1 MKRLAKRAVLL
12 AGFAAASASAE
23 AQMSYP
29 AEAWWDNRWYVAP
42 YAQFTFSDTARLA
55 KDGAGFGLAVGKAF
69 APSWDIELR
78 GAYEELPKQGAPD
91 NWHNWTG
98 EVDGKWYF
106 LGREGVA
113 RWDGLQP
120 YAIAGLGLIYDSV
133 GTSKTSVTASA
144 GLGVALPLARWGRFF
159 IDGRYRW
166 DGNSGKLVSQNS
178 FGDWVLNVGVV
189 IPFGAAPAV
198 TEPAVAKAPPAP
210 QPPPPP
216 PPAAVATPVAPPPP
230 PPPVARPQT
239 TTRTFEISA
248 DGMFPFDK
256 AALTPVGESRIE
268 NMIEGLRQAGVTG
281 LTSITIIGHT
291 DPLGSPDNNLR
302 LSEERAMAVR
312 NYLVGRGLPADII
325 KTEGRG
331 ESQLKVTEAECRAS
345 GRAATRSELIACLA
359 PDRRVEITAVAV
371 QGNAKP

>member
-133 GTSKTSVTASA
+133 GTSKTSFMASA
-144 GLGVALPLARWGRFF
+144 GLGVALPLATLGTLLHRRPLPLGWQQRQARQPEFLRRLGAERRRGDSVRCCTGRHRAGRRQGATRSATSTTSTAGSRR
-159 IDGRYRW
+159 DPGSAAATAAARGQTADDYADLRNLGRRDVSLRQSGADSCRRVSHREHDRGVASGGRYRA
-166 DGNSGKLVSQNS
+166 DQHHDHRPHRSAGFTGQQPAAFGRTRNGGSQLPRRPRPSGEHHQDRGPRRVAIERSPRRS
-178 FGDWVLNVGVV
+178 
-189 IPFGAAPAV
+189 AAPA
-198 TEPAVAKAPPAP
+198 AGRRH
-210 QPPPPP
+210 
-216 PPAAVATPVAPPPP
+216 AA
-230 PPPVARPQT
+230 
-239 TTRTFEISA
+239 
-248 DGMFPFDK
+248 
-256 AALTPVGESRIE
+256 
-268 NMIEGLRQAGVTG
+268 N
-281 LTSITIIGHT
+281 
-291 DPLGSPDNNLR
+291 
-302 LSEERAMAVR
+302 
-312 NYLVGRGLPADII
+312 
-325 KTEGRG
+325 
-331 ESQLKVTEAECRAS
+331 
-345 GRAATRSELIACLA
+345 
-359 PDRRVEITAVAV
+359 
-371 QGNAKP
+371 

>member
-12 AGFAAASASAE
+12 AGFAAASASAQ

-29 AEAWWDNRWYVAP
+29 ADAWWDSRWYVAP

-55 KDGAGFGLAVGKAF
+55 KDGTGFGLAVGKAF
-69 APSWDIELR
+69 VPSWDIELR

-120 YAIAGLGLIYDSV
+120 YGIAGIGLIYDSV
-133 GTSKTSVTASA
+133 GTSKTSFMASA
-144 GLGVALPLARWGRFF
+144 GLGVALPLGRWGRFF
-159 IDGRYRW
+159 IDGQYRW

-198 TEPAVAKAPPAP
+198 TEPAAAKAPA
-210 QPPPPP
+210 
-216 PPAAVATPVAPPPP
+216 AAVTAATSAAGGRRHPGGATATAA
-230 PPPVARPQT
+230 ARGHT
-239 TTRTFEISA
+239 AAGDA
-248 DGMFPFDK
+248 DLRNLGGRDVP
-256 AALTPVGESRIE
+256 
-268 NMIEGLRQAGVTG
+268 LRQSRVD
-281 LTSITIIGHT
+281 S
-291 DPLGSPDNNLR
+291 
-302 LSEERAMAVR
+302 
-312 NYLVGRGLPADII
+312 
-325 KTEGRG
+325 
-331 ESQLKVTEAECRAS
+331 CR
-345 GRAATRSELIACLA
+345 
-359 PDRRVEITAVAV
+359 
-371 QGNAKP
+371 